1 MIAKYKKSGNY
12 CLGREGRVKLSAMD
26 QRLFVDANAERE
38 IAGKSTRPKTAQPP
52 TNVGRGLS
60 QEQACMESAN
70 KACHGRRGRGELEM
84 ALG

>member
-60 QEQACMESAN
+60 QEQACMESART
-70 KACHGRRGRGELEM
+70 KPATGAGGGES
-84 ALG
+84 